1 MRIDGYHIPKS
12 SFLSMEKDTGIIINE
27 ILKNN
32 RLKKLLYYTT
42 SDAMEKPNLTED
54 ESLSLLGTNIK
65 IVPKLYV
72 DGSVLNYVLINF
84 DNFIP
89 SENPEFRDNT
99 IQFDIVCH
107 FDQWNLRD
115 YALRPY
121 KIAGEI
127 DSMFNLKKLTGIGYL
142 EFMGATQIVLTD
154 EFAGLCLMYR
164 TVHGGEDEKYMPT
177 YPDKNSGKIKE
188 EQFIKEF
195 KDYISK

>member
-12 SFLSMEKDTGIIINE
+12 SFLSMEKDTGIIVNE

-54 ESLSLLGTNIK
+54 QSLSLLGTNIK

-84 DNFIP
+84 DNFTP

-195 KDYISK
+195 KDYINK

>member
-27 ILKNN
+27 MLKNN

-99 IQFDIVCH
+99 IQFDIICH
-107 FDQWNLRD
+107 FDQWNLKD

-142 EFMGATQIVLTD
+142 EFVGATQIVLTD

>member
-12 SFLSMEKDTGIIINE
+12 SFLSMEKDTGIIVNE

-42 SDAMEKPNLTED
+42 SDAMERPNLTED
-54 ESLSLLGTNIK
+54 QSLSLLGTNIK

-142 EFMGATQIVLTD
+142 EFMGATQIVLND

>member
-12 SFLSMEKDTGIIINE
+12 SFLSMEKDTGIIVNE

-54 ESLSLLGTNIK
+54 QSLSLLGTNIK

-84 DNFIP
+84 DNFTP
-89 SENPEFRDNT
+89 SENPEFRDTT

-142 EFMGATQIVLTD
+142 EFMGATQIILND

>member
-12 SFLSMEKDTGIIINE
+12 SFVSMEKDSGIIINE

-72 DGSVLNYVLINF
+72 DGSVLNYILINF
-84 DNFIP
+84 DNFTP

-99 IQFDIVCH
+99 IQFDIICH
-107 FDQWNLRD
+107 FDQWNLKD

>member
-72 DGSVLNYVLINF
+72 DGSVLNYILINF
-84 DNFIP
+84 DNFTP

-99 IQFDIVCH
+99 IQFDIICH

-154 EFAGLCLMYR
+154 EFAGLCLIYR

>member
-54 ESLSLLGTNIK
+54 QSLSLLGTNIK

-72 DGSVLNYVLINF
+72 DGSVLNYILINF
-84 DNFIP
+84 DNFTP

-99 IQFDIVCH
+99 VQFDIVCH

-142 EFMGATQIVLTD
+142 EFVGATQIVLTD

>member
-1 MRIDGYHIPKS
+1 MRIDNVKMPKS
-12 SFLSMEKDTGIIINE
+12 SFLSMEKDTSLIVNKM
-27 ILKNN
+27 LDNP
-32 RLKKLLYYTT
+32 RLKRLLYYT
-42 SDAMEKPNLTED
+42 SKDALNRPNLNED
-54 ESLSLLGTNIK
+54 QSLDLINKNIK

-72 DGSVLNYVLINF
+72 DGSVLNYILINF
-84 DNFIP
+84 DNFTP

-99 IQFDIVCH
+99 IQFDIICH
-107 FDQWNLRD
+107 FDQWNLKD

>member
-12 SFLSMEKDTGIIINE
+12 SFLSMEKDTGIIVNE

-54 ESLSLLGTNIK
+54 QSLSLLGTNIK

-84 DNFIP
+84 DNFTP
-89 SENPEFRDNT
+89 SENQEFRDNT

>member
-72 DGSVLNYVLINF
+72 DGSVLNYILINF
-84 DNFIP
+84 DNFTP

-99 IQFDIVCH
+99 IQFDIICH

-142 EFMGATQIVLTD
+142 EFVGATQIVLSD

>member
-12 SFLSMEKDTGIIINE
+12 SFLSVEKDTGIIVNE

-72 DGSVLNYVLINF
+72 DGSVLNYILINF
-84 DNFIP
+84 DNFTP

-99 IQFDIVCH
+99 IQFDIICH

>member
-54 ESLSLLGTNIK
+54 QSLSLLGTNIK

-99 IQFDIVCH
+99 IQFDIICH

>member
-27 ILKNN
+27 MLKNN

-42 SDAMEKPNLTED
+42 SDAMERPNLTED

-72 DGSVLNYVLINF
+72 DGSVLNYILINF
-84 DNFIP
+84 DNFTP

-99 IQFDIVCH
+99 IQFDIICH

>member
-12 SFLSMEKDTGIIINE
+12 SFLSVEKDTGIIINE

-54 ESLSLLGTNIK
+54 QSLSLLGTNIK

-72 DGSVLNYVLINF
+72 DGSVLNYILINF
-84 DNFIP
+84 DNFTP

-99 IQFDIVCH
+99 IQFDIICH

>member
-42 SDAMEKPNLTED
+42 SDAMQKPNLTED

-99 IQFDIVCH
+99 IQFDIICH
-107 FDQWNLRD
+107 FDQWNLKD

-142 EFMGATQIVLTD
+142 EFVGATQIVLSD

>member
-12 SFLSMEKDTGIIINE
+12 SFLSVEKDTGIIVNE

-54 ESLSLLGTNIK
+54 QSLSLLGTNIK

-84 DNFIP
+84 DNFTP

-195 KDYISK
+195 KDYMSK

>member
-84 DNFIP
+84 DNFTP

-99 IQFDIVCH
+99 IQFDIICH

-195 KDYISK
+195 KDYINK

>member
-72 DGSVLNYVLINF
+72 DGSVLNYILINF

-99 IQFDIVCH
+99 IQFDIICH
-107 FDQWNLRD
+107 FDQWNLKD

-142 EFMGATQIVLTD
+142 EFVGATQIVLSD

>member
-12 SFLSMEKDTGIIINE
+12 SFLSMEKDTGIIVNE

-54 ESLSLLGTNIK
+54 QSLSLLGTNIK

-84 DNFIP
+84 DNFTP

-164 TVHGGEDEKYMPT
+164 TVHGEEDKKFMPN
-177 YPDKNSGKIKE
+177 PNDDA
-188 EQFIKEF
+188 QFIQDF
-195 KDYISK
+195 KDYVNQK

>member
-12 SFLSMEKDTGIIINE
+12 SFLSMEKDTGIIVNE

-54 ESLSLLGTNIK
+54 QSLSLLGTNIK

-84 DNFIP
+84 DNFTP

-142 EFMGATQIVLTD
+142 EFMGATQIVLND

-164 TVHGGEDEKYMPT
+164 TVHGGEDEKYIPT

>member
-12 SFLSMEKDTGIIINE
+12 SFLSVEKDTGIIVNE

-72 DGSVLNYVLINF
+72 DGSVLNYILINF
-84 DNFIP
+84 DNFTP

-99 IQFDIVCH
+99 VQFDIVCH

-142 EFMGATQIVLTD
+142 EFVGATQIVLTD

>member
-72 DGSVLNYVLINF
+72 DGSVLNYILINF
-84 DNFIP
+84 DNFTP

-99 IQFDIVCH
+99 IQFDIICH

-142 EFMGATQIVLTD
+142 EFMGANQIVLTD

>member
-1 MRIDGYHIPKS
+1 MRIDGYCIPKS
-12 SFLSMEKDTGIIINE
+12 SCLSMEKDTGIIINE
-27 ILKNN
+27 MLKNN

-99 IQFDIVCH
+99 IQFDIICH
-107 FDQWNLRD
+107 FDQWNLKD

>member
-12 SFLSMEKDTGIIINE
+12 SFLSMEKDTGIIVNE

-54 ESLSLLGTNIK
+54 QSLSLLGTNIK

-84 DNFIP
+84 DNFTP

-142 EFMGATQIVLTD
+142 EFMGATQIVLND

-164 TVHGGEDEKYMPT
+164 TVHGSEDEKYMPT

>member
-12 SFLSMEKDTGIIINE
+12 SFLSVEKDTGIIVNE

-72 DGSVLNYVLINF
+72 DSSVLNYILINF
-84 DNFIP
+84 DNFTP

-99 IQFDIVCH
+99 VQFDIVCH

-142 EFMGATQIVLTD
+142 EFVGATQIVLTD

>member
-65 IVPKLYV
+65 IVTKLYV
-72 DGSVLNYVLINF
+72 DGSVLNYILINF
-84 DNFIP
+84 DNFTP

-99 IQFDIVCH
+99 IQFDIICH

>member
-42 SDAMEKPNLTED
+42 SDAMEKPNLTEE

-72 DGSVLNYVLINF
+72 DGSVLNYILINF
-84 DNFIP
+84 DNFTP

-99 IQFDIVCH
+99 IQFDIICH

>member
-27 ILKNN
+27 MLKNN

-84 DNFIP
+84 DNFTP

-99 IQFDIVCH
+99 IQFDIICH
-107 FDQWNLRD
+107 FDQWNLKD

>member
-84 DNFIP
+84 DNFTP

-99 IQFDIVCH
+99 IQFDIICH
-107 FDQWNLRD
+107 FDQWNLKD

-195 KDYISK
+195 KDYINK

>member
-27 ILKNN
+27 MLKNN

-42 SDAMEKPNLTED
+42 NDAMEKPTLTED

-99 IQFDIVCH
+99 IQFDIICH
-107 FDQWNLRD
+107 FDQWNLKD

>member
-12 SFLSMEKDTGIIINE
+12 SFLSMEKDTGIIVNE

-54 ESLSLLGTNIK
+54 QSLSLLGTNIK

-84 DNFIP
+84 DNFTP

-142 EFMGATQIVLTD
+142 EFMGATQIILND